1 MPLTQIEKVGEF
13 KAPNRKPWLF
23 LLTIIA
29 IGVAV
34 YWFFLRN
41 GQEPD
46 TKVSLA
52 ELSSSDM
59 PVQVLTPN
67 KQQSTEPPPSHLI
80 SSIEKAEKLVAEE
93 YFLDARNE
101 YLSLLKTTSNPDMIV
116 RIEKALGKVNIELV
130 MTPRRMPEKQN
141 YLVKPGNSVDRIA
154 KRFGTTVELT
164 QINNNLAN
172 PNLIKAGDRFRV
184 FTGKFALRASKS
196 NNDLLL
202 TMNDSFFKRYSVG
215 MGKYGKTPAG
225 TFKIS
230 DKIKNPPWWRPDGRE
245 IPFGDPEN
253 ILGTRWMEIRA
264 TGDTEDVRGYG
275 IHGTTDE
282 SSIGKSSSAGCIRMK
297 NSDVEELF
305 VLIPRG
311 TPVTIV
317 E

>member
-1 MPLTQIEKVGEF
+1 MPLTQIEKLGEF

-23 LLTIIA
+23 LLAIIA
-29 IGVAV
+29 IGFAV

-41 GQEPD
+41 GEEPT
-46 TKVSLA
+46 TKVSVPEISLSDISVI
-52 ELSSSDM
+52 EL
-59 PVQVLTPN
+59 TKN
-67 KQQSTEPPPSHLI
+67 KQQSTEPPPIHVI
-80 SSIEKAEKLVAEE
+80 SSIEKAEKLVAEKK
-93 YFLDARNE
+93 YIDARNE
-101 YLSLLKTTSNPDMIV
+101 YLNLLDTISNSDMIARV
-116 RIEKALGKVNIELV
+116 ENALGEVNIELV
-130 MTPRRMPEKQN
+130 MTPRRMPEKQD

-164 QINNNLAN
+164 QINNNLTN

-184 FTGKFALRASKS
+184 FTGKFSLIASKS
-196 NNDLLL
+196 KNELLVL
-202 TMNDSFFKRYSVG
+202 MNGSFFKRYPVG

-225 TFKIS
+225 TFKIN

-264 TGDTEDVRGYG
+264 TADTEDVRGYG

-305 VLIPRG
+305 ILLPRG